1 METLGMGAAFFWG
14 FVGGAALLIGALIA
28 YVWDMPRKVLGG
40 IMAFGSGVLIS
51 AVAFELVDEANTT
64 TDGNWAVAVGLAAG
78 ALVFFGGDLL
88 IDRAGGKHRKSSQPH
103 GEESKGSAILF
114 GTILDGVPESIV
126 IGFGLIG
133 GGTVSAAM
141 VAAVFLSNLPEA
153 IGSTSGLKQS
163 GWSARKL
170 FGMWTAV
177 ALISGI
183 SSMLGFALFD
193 GASDEAVAFVLAFAG
208 GALLTMLIDTMVPE
222 AFELNGAV
230 AGLLTTFGFGIA
242 YAISALG

>member
-28 YVWDMPRKVLGG
+28 YFWDMPGKVLGG

-51 AVAFELVDEANTT
+51 AVAFELVDEANAT

-78 ALVFFGGDLL
+78 ALAFFAGDLL
-88 IDRAGGKHRKSSQPH
+88 IDRAGGKHRKSSKAH
-103 GEESKGSAILF
+103 GDDSEGKAIMF
-114 GTILDGVPESIV
+114 GTILDGIPESIV
-126 IGFGLIG
+126 IGLGLIG
-133 GGTVSAAM
+133 GETVSAAM

-153 IGSTSGLKQS
+153 IGSTSGMKQS
-163 GWSARKL
+163 GWSAPKL
-170 FGMWTAV
+170 FGMWAAV

-183 SSMLGFALFD
+183 SSMLGFAVFD
-193 GASDEAVAFVLAFAG
+193 SASDEAVAIVLAFAG

-222 AFELNGAV
+222 AFKMNGAV
-230 AGLLTTFGFGIA
+230 AGLLTTLGFGIA
-242 YAISALG
+242 YAISAFS